1 MLGVLNGAA
10 IVGRVA
16 PAQNLGNTA
25 VATALVKVEADF
37 IATGL
42 TPGAMNC
49 DAAYGVETLVA
60 ATGLKYGGP
69 NNATANDA
77 FGAFCFE
84 AWDPQSQTANSTLA
98 VDASG
103 RVDVGKWLGTAVTAA
118 TAGIPDTNV
127 KNMNNVSASAITT
140 IKAVQGLA
148 VDGVITTLTNLPA
161 ITANWLTAAG
171 INAAALNG
179 KGDWNLGKNGY
190 SLTQTFPINFSAMSL
205 TAGGLV
211 TLTVA
216 YDAAKTAATQAS
228 VNAIP
233 ITAPDN
239 AGIATAVA
247 QTAGLTF
254 TKAGEV
260 DVNLQSVNDV
270 TIVGTG
276 APGDLFRV

>member
-1 MLGVLNGAA
+1 
-10 IVGRVA
+10 
-16 PAQNLGNTA
+16 
-25 VATALVKVEADF
+25 
-37 IATGL
+37 
-42 TPGAMNC
+42 
-49 DAAYGVETLVA
+49 
-60 ATGLKYGGP
+60 
-69 NNATANDA
+69 
-77 FGAFCFE
+77 
-84 AWDPQSQTANSTLA
+84 
-98 VDASG
+98 
-103 RVDVGKWLGTAVTAA
+103 VDVGKWLGTAVTAA

-211 TLTVA
+211 TLAGVTHTGAVIPTVSAVTGLTASNLDATVSSRSTYAGGAVASVTADVGITQAGADKAWGSAVRTLTAGTNIVLAKGVGVTGFNDIAAGDAMTLTAA

-260 DVNLQSVNDV
+260 NVNLQSVNDV